1 MFAMYDLF
9 DLFAPRVYVVSEK
22 QYEKVLAERRTKER
36 ELLIARKEELLERV
50 AKLDERIKELE
61 G

>member
-22 QYEKVLAERRTKER
+22 QYEKVLSERRTKER
-36 ELLIARKEELLERV
+36 ELLITRKEELLERV